1 MFNKT
6 KPNLLGEFIRVIIQF
21 WKNGGGLGLFSD
33 NAPFTFQTNLILEQ
47 LFDKTINFRVGGFH
61 EGKQIL
67 KGVDSGI
74 LEEKGSF
81 NREDM

>member
-1 MFNKT
+1 M
-6 KPNLLGEFIRVIIQF
+6 GEFIKVIIQF

-47 LFDKTINFRVGGFH
+47 LFNKSINFRVGGFH

-67 KGVDSGI
+67 KGVESGV
-74 LEEKGSF
+74 LEEKGTF
-81 NREDM
+81 NRKVHVI